1 MDTLTPE
8 QRHKNMQHI
17 RGKDTKPEIVVRK
30 FLFSKGFRYRKNDRR
45 LPGHPDIV
53 LPKYRTVVFVHG
65 CFWHRHPGCPKA
77 STPTNNREFWQEKF
91 DINVERDFKQQNQLK
106 EMGWHVIII
115 WECEIANKKKRA
127 ERLETLAKEISERI
141 LED

>member
-17 RGKDTKPEIVVRK
+17 RSKDTKPELIIRK
-30 FLFSKGFRYRKNDRR
+30 FLFSKGFRYKKNDSR

-65 CFWHRHPGCPKA
+65 CFWHRHPGCQKA
-77 STPTNNREFWQEKF
+77 STPTNNREFWQRKF
-91 DINVERDFKQQNQLK
+91 NANVERDYKQQNQLK
-106 EMGWHVIII
+106 EMGWHVIVV
-115 WECEIANKKKRA
+115 WECEISNKKRRM
-127 ERLETLAKEISERI
+127 ERLEALAIEITGRT
-141 LED
+141 